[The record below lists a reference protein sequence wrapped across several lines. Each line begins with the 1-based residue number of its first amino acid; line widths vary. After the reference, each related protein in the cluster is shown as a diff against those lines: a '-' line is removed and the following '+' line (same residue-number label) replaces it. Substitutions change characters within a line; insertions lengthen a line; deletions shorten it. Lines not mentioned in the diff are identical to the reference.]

1 MLEQSQAEGAS
12 HRSGEREGEKERER
26 DGEKGGGVKERDV
39 EIEKHSKARVDSS
52 TDQVRAEIE
61 AKEIKSLLYPPQ
73 IAGDKVP

>member
-1 MLEQSQAEGAS
+1 MSESESVSVSESAS
-12 HRSGEREGEKERER
+12 AFEDMGTAGW
-26 DGEKGGGVKERDV
+26 ERDV